1 MKTWMLLIAALL
13 GVTQVAAET
22 VVKTKRGYA
31 EDSDSGALIYIE
43 EHEQTVEDGVTTR
56 QIIRYRDP
64 DGEVFAEKNLDFR
77 QDLRR
82 PLFTLEDRRR
92 NYREGLR
99 FTDDGLEVFCF
110 EEGEERAKP
119 VKKKVFVADAGF
131 DRIIETD
138 WDTLISGKTLKFDF
152 LVPSEEGTIK
162 FRLKKTDELSLKG
175 VDAVEFTMAPANG
188 LIRWLVDP
196 IKVVYD
202 IEEKALLQYSGISNL
217 RDADMNNYNVM
228 IRFPPDERKQVTNT
242 LASLKPTTQGAVAN

>member
-1 MKTWMLLIAALL
+1 MKTWTLLIAALL
-13 GVTQVAAET
+13 GTSQVAADT

-31 EDSDSGALIYIE
+31 EDAESGALIYIE
-43 EHEQTVEDGVTTR
+43 EHEQTVEDGKTVS

-77 QDLRR
+77 QDVRR

-99 FTDDGLEVFCF
+99 FTGGALEVFCF
-110 EEGEERAKP
+110 EEGEERAKA
-119 VKKKVFVADAGF
+119 VKKKIFVADAGF

-152 LVPSEEGTIK
+152 LVPAQEGTVK

-175 VDAVEFTMAPANG
+175 VAAVEFTMAPANG

-202 IEEKALLQYSGISNL
+202 IEEKSLLQYRGISNL
-217 RDADMNNYNVM
+217 RDADLNNYDVM
-228 IRFPPDERKQVTNT
+228 IKFPPDERKQVTDA
-242 LASLKPTTQGAVAN
+242 LASKRSAAN